1 MSRSAVPILD
11 SLWRAS
17 EMGRPASF
25 TTPSGHPGL
34 DAELPGGGWPAGQ
47 LSEVL
52 QPQAGLHE
60 WRLLLPA
67 LRQAAGN
74 GTVVLIG
81 CPHWP
86 NMAALAGH
94 GIPLS
99 RILVVEA
106 ERPADRLWAA
116 EQTLRCRDLAAML
129 VWLPQARAEQLRRL
143 QFAGQ
148 AAHQPRPPLAFVF
161 RPLAAQQEAS
171 PAPLRLTVRLDG
183 RASAVG
189 QAQAA
194 LPALAIDLFKRR
206 GPQLAAPLRIHTAL
220 PPVLALWAASQQR
233 AAEAGA
239 GVMPSSASSPSLPLS
254 QSSRQGGHAD
264 NIVALPTPLNG
275 SPHAVDRV
283 RALAASA

>member
-1 MSRSAVPILD
+1 MTRAAVPILD

-25 TTPSGHPGL
+25 TIPSGHPGL

-52 QPQAGLHE
+52 QAQAGLHE

-67 LRQAAGN
+67 VRLAAHQ

-86 NMAALAGH
+86 NMAVLASH

-99 RILVVEA
+99 RMLVVEA
-106 ERPADRLWAA
+106 DRPADRLWAA
-116 EQTLRCRDLAAML
+116 EQTLRCRDLAALL

-148 AAHQPRPPLAFVF
+148 SARQPRPPLAFVF

-171 PAPLRLTVRLDG
+171 PAPLRLSVRLDG
-183 RASAVG
+183 ASSLARE
-189 QAQAA
+189 AT
-194 LPALAIDLFKRR
+194 LPPLAIDIFKRR
-206 GPQLAAPLRIHTAL
+206 GPQLAAPLRVHTAL
-220 PPVLALWAASQQR
+220 PPVLALWAAGRR
-233 AAEAGA
+233 AAEPAPTACPAPAQPTSRPAG
-239 GVMPSSASSPSLPLS
+239 P
-254 QSSRQGGHAD
+254 AD
-264 NIVALPTPLNG
+264 NVVTLPTPLTG
-275 SPHAVDRV
+275 STHAVDRV